1 VPKNAYKTSGNRGQY
16 VVIVPSHELVIVRRG
31 LDYGRQ
37 GFDAW
42 DLAREVMKAIP
53 RVPEANMPGQNPD

>member
-1 VPKNAYKTSGNRGQY
+1 
-16 VVIVPSHELVIVRRG
+16 VIVPSHELVIVRRG

-53 RVPEANMPGQNPD
+53 SEPEAIMPGRNSD